1 MASQAPVAP
10 FLVSATFSPTLAMI
24 AGISSL
30 ETQPHSPSRRGILFV
45 CSDLLFANVPLT
57 DGFPTGSNRSLR
69 RAGNDLSGRSGK
81 IKRMESAE
89 KSR

>member
-57 DGFPTGSNRSLR
+57 DGFPILSKVLALEKRSFE
-69 RAGNDLSGRSGK
+69 LSFG
-81 IKRMESAE
+81 
-89 KSR
+89 